1 MTAPRAH
8 PATGD
13 GPGEHDD
20 SWSWREVAPW
30 VLVLST
36 AVPVLIAAE
45 TARRVLTGTLDA
57 VYLGFAAEGDDAG
70 PGFAA
75 RYDLLQQFA
84 DVQSGLLAAGTG
96 SALLAGV
103 ALAGRPGWLVPHGA
117 ARWAALA
124 TAAVSALAGLAML
137 VAVLARAS
145 VGAGEPQFYLR
156 NDLFVSLGPVSG
168 VAVFTLGASALSA
181 VALARSGNRPA
192 PPHPAVGTDGDVDTD
207 TDGGAVGGADGGA
220 DGDTTGEVTAPPPGD
235 PQRARPR
242 PSPGEEPEGRP
253 GARPAAPAAVPRMP
267 EDHAAFYRRP
277 GA

>member
-1 MTAPRAH
+1 MTAPLVD
-8 PATGD
+8 PVGGE
-13 GPGEHDD
+13 GPDDHDEH
-20 SWSWREVAPW
+20 WSWHEVAPW

-84 DVQSGLLAAGTG
+84 DVQTGLLAAGTG
-96 SALLAGV
+96 AALLAGV
-103 ALAGRPGWLVPHGA
+103 SLARRPGWLVPHGA
-117 ARWAALA
+117 ARWAATGTAVLA
-124 TAAVSALAGLAML
+124 ALAGLAML

-156 NDLFVSLGPVSG
+156 TDLFVSLGPVSG
-168 VAVFTLGASALSA
+168 VAVFTCGVSTLAA
-181 VALARSGNRPA
+181 VALARRRGSPPAPVAEVTAGDAADDPA
-192 PPHPAVGTDGDVDTD
+192 PPA
-207 TDGGAVGGADGGA
+207 GAPSASTAQDPDPTPDPVQD
-220 DGDTTGEVTAPPPGD
+220 TAPP
-235 PQRARPR
+235 A
-242 PSPGEEPEGRP
+242 PST
-253 GARPAAPAAVPRMP
+253 VPRMP